1 MKRSTSDSDMKLFI
15 DSGPFIAR
23 HNKDDEY
30 HRETVEAFSKIAS
43 GELPYT
49 KLYCSDY
56 IVDEAVTT
64 CRMRTHSHK
73 AAVELGDAILTSKSI
88 VVLKVD
94 ENTFLESWKLF
105 KDFKELDLSL
115 TDCTSIRL
123 ARKQGILDIFSFDEE
138 FDAFGFHRI
147 P

>member
-1 MKRSTSDSDMKLFI
+1 MKLFI

-23 HNKDDEY
+23 HNRDDRY
-30 HRETVEAFSKIAS
+30 HKETLEIFNKIAS
-43 GELPYT
+43 WELPYT

-64 CRMRTHSHK
+64 CRMRTRSHK
-73 AAVELGDAILTSKSI
+73 AAVELGEAILTSKSI
-88 VVLKVD
+88 VILKVD
-94 ENTFLESWKLF
+94 ENTFTESWKLF

-123 ARKQGILDIFSFDEE
+123 AQKQGIHEIFTFDKE
-138 FDAFGFHRI
+138 FDVFGLHRI

>member
-1 MKRSTSDSDMKLFI
+1 MKLFI

-23 HNKDDEY
+23 HNLDDE
-30 HRETVEAFSKIAS
+30 HHAKAVEVFSKIAS

-64 CRMRTHSHK
+64 CRMRTRSHK
-73 AAVELGDAILTSKSI
+73 AAVELGEAILTSKSI

-94 ENTFLESWKLF
+94 ENVFREAWKLF
-105 KDFKELDLSL
+105 KDFKELELSL
-115 TDCTSIRL
+115 TDCTSIIL
-123 ARKQGILDIFSFDEE
+123 ARKHGIFEVFSFDKE
-138 FDAFGFHRI
+138 FDTFGFHRI